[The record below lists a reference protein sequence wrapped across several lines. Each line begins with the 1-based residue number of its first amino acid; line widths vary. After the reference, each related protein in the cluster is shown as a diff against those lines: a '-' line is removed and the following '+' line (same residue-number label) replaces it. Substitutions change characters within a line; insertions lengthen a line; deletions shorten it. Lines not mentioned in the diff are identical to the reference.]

1 MNSTSKDMVE
11 QQNSVDA
18 SQSLTKSNFQLH
30 QVEAEA
36 KLLQTL
42 SLAISESPDLA
53 TALQVAL
60 QQVCEATG
68 WRYGEAWLP
77 DPTQTRLECSSAWY
91 SESTS
96 LDKFRALSQAIHF
109 QPGVGL
115 PGRVWAKQKP
125 EWIQDVSQEAS
136 TSFLRTEIALEA
148 KLKAGLAMPILARGE
163 VVAVLIFFMFEACSE
178 DQRLVELVTA
188 VTAQLGAILQLKR
201 AERALKEQQ
210 EFLRLVLDNI
220 PQYIFW
226 KDTQS
231 VYLGCNKSW
240 AELAGLT
247 QPAAAIGKTDD
258 QLPWTPPEIEYYLE
272 QDRRII
278 ATGVPELDIVESKQH
293 QDGRQVWMHVNKL
306 PIHNAEG
313 QVIGLLG
320 LMEDITE
327 RKQAEQCL
335 RESEARHRAISG
347 MASDYVYSVR
357 IEPDGE
363 LVTEWATEAFY
374 RITDYTLDEINA
386 LGGWVSL
393 IHPEDLA
400 LTYPFAQQI
409 SANQPSILEY
419 RIVNKAGA
427 ICWLRDYARPEWD
440 AEQQRVVRILGA
452 VKDITERKQA
462 EEALRQAE
470 AKYRSIFE
478 NAVEGIF
485 QTTTNGQ
492 YLTANPMLAKIYGY
506 DSSEEL
512 MVTLTDIQHQ
522 LYVDPSSRAEFMQ
535 RIQTQ
540 EAVWGFES
548 QIYRKDGTIIW
559 ISENARTIRDDQ
571 GQLIGYEGTVENI
584 SARKQ
589 AEAEL
594 HKRESLLQG
603 VAEATQHLLTNPNCD
618 AAIAAA
624 LATLGTAA
632 GVDRVYIYENHP
644 HPITAEVAMSMRFEW
659 THEAIAPTIHQSY
672 WQNQPY
678 RESGLGR
685 WYEALSTGQSIS
697 GITRDFPLVEQ
708 NLLER
713 DQILAILMV
722 PILIDQHFWGYIG
735 FDDCT
740 TERCWS
746 KSEESILIAMAAS
759 IGGAL
764 KREQAA
770 ATIRYQAFHDLLTG
784 LPNRICFNNWLLPS
798 LTQARCSDKN
808 VAVMFLDLD
817 RFKAIND
824 TLGHA
829 VGDQL
834 LQLSA
839 QRIASCLREEDIVAR
854 WGGDEF
860 TLLLPD
866 LSCPE
871 DASRIARRVLEALRP
886 AFTLEGHE
894 LYITSSIGIAL
905 YPQDGEDVPTL
916 LRNADAA
923 LYQAKAQGR
932 NNYQFYTAALNAQA
946 SARLELESNLHHAL
960 ERGEFVVYYQPQ
972 INLTNQQITCME
984 ALVRWQHPEL
994 GLLDP
999 KAFIPLAEENGLIVA
1014 IGEWVL
1020 RTACQQAKQWHQAGF
1035 MRSRVSVNLSA
1046 RQFQQPELVGIV
1058 ARTLA
1063 ETELGPEFLEL
1074 EITETTV
1081 MQNAD
1086 STCEVLHD
1094 LNKMGVSLAMD
1105 DFGAGYSSLGYLKKF
1120 PLHTLKIDQSFI
1132 RDLSLSPQDAAIV
1145 SAVIALGQGLNLNVI
1160 AEGVETQAQLERLRS
1175 LQCQTIQGYLLSAP
1189 LAVSE
1194 ATVFL
1199 RNHRLQC
1206 PPPMISQDR
1215 VTAQV

>member
-1 MNSTSKDMVE
+1 MVE
-11 QQNSVDA
+11 QQDSVNA
-18 SQSLTKSNFQLH
+18 SQSPTKASSLLKR
-30 QVEAEA
+30 VKEET
-36 KLLQTL
+36 KLLQTI
-42 SLAISESPDLA
+42 SLAISESANLE

-68 WRYGEAWLP
+68 WKYGEAWLA
-77 DPTQTRLECSSAWY
+77 DSTQTQLQCSSAWY
-91 SESTS
+91 SQSTS
-96 LDKFRALSQAIHF
+96 LSKFRTLSQEMQF

-125 EWIQDVSQEAS
+125 EWIQDVSQEAP

-148 KLKAGLAMPILARGE
+148 GLRASLAVPILARGA
-163 VVAVLIFFMFEACSE
+163 VVAVLVFFMFEARST

-188 VTAQLGAILQLKR
+188 VTAQLGAILQLK
-201 AERALKEQQ
+201 
-210 EFLRLVLDNI
+210 
-220 PQYIFW
+220 
-226 KDTQS
+226 
-231 VYLGCNKSW
+231 
-240 AELAGLT
+240 
-247 QPAAAIGKTDD
+247 
-258 QLPWTPPEIEYYLE
+258 
-272 QDRRII
+272 
-278 ATGVPELDIVESKQH
+278 
-293 QDGRQVWMHVNKL
+293 
-306 PIHNAEG
+306 
-313 QVIGLLG
+313 
-320 LMEDITE
+320 
-327 RKQAEQCL
+327 QAEQAL
-335 RESEARHRAISG
+335 RESEARHRAISD

-357 IEPDGE
+357 IEPDGQ

-400 LTYPFAQQI
+400 LTYPFAQNI
-409 SANQPSILEY
+409 SANQPSVLEY
-419 RIVNKAGA
+419 RIITKSGA
-427 ICWLRDYARPEWD
+427 TCWLRDYARPEWD
-440 AEQQRVVRILGA
+440 AVQQRVGRILGA
-452 VKDITERKQA
+452 VKDITERKRA

-470 AKYRSIFE
+470 VKYRSIFE

-492 YLTANPMLAKIYGY
+492 YLTANPMLATIYGY
-506 DSSEEL
+506 DSPEEL
-512 MVTLTDIQHQ
+512 KATLTDIQQQ
-522 LYVDPSSRAEFMQ
+522 LYVDPSSRAEFMHL
-535 RIQTQ
+535 IQTQ

-548 QIYRKDGTIIW
+548 QIYRKDGTVIW
-559 ISENARTIRDDQ
+559 ISENARTIRDDR
-571 GQLIGYEGTVENI
+571 GQLVGYEGTVEDI
-584 SARKQ
+584 TRRKQ
-589 AEAEL
+589 AEEEL
-594 HKRESLLQG
+594 HKREGLLQG
-603 VAEATQHLLTNPNCD
+603 VAEATRHLLTNTNYE
-618 AAIAAA
+618 AAIAEAIG
-624 LATLGTAA
+624 TLGTAA
-632 GVDRVYIYENHP
+632 GVDRVYIYENHL
-644 HPITAEVAMSMRFEW
+644 HPVTAELAMSIRFEW
-659 THEAIAPTIHQSY
+659 TRSAIAPTIHQAHS
-672 WQNQPY
+672 QNQSY
-678 RESGLGR
+678 QEFGLSR
-685 WYEALSTGQSIS
+685 WYAALSTGHSIS
-697 GITRDFPLVEQ
+697 GLTCDFPAAEQ
-708 NLLER
+708 ELLALDR
-713 DQILAILMV
+713 ILSILLV
-722 PILIDQHFWGYIG
+722 PILIDQQFWGYIG

-784 LPNRICFNNWLLPS
+784 LPNRICFNNRLLPS
-798 LTQARCSDKN
+798 LTQARGSGQN
-808 VAVMFLDLD
+808 LAVMFLDLD
-817 RFKAIND
+817 RFKTIND

-829 VGDQL
+829 VGDHL

-839 QRIASCLREEDIVAR
+839 QRIASCLREGDVVAR

-860 TLLLPD
+860 TLLLPN

-871 DASRIARRVLEALRP
+871 AASKIARRVLESLKP
-886 AFTLEGHE
+886 AFNLEGHD

-923 LYQAKAQGR
+923 LYKAKDQGR
-932 NNYQFYTAALNAQA
+932 NNYQFYTTALNAQA
-946 SARLELESNLHHAL
+946 SARLELESGLHHAL

-972 INLTNQQITCME
+972 VNLLNQQITCME

-999 KAFIPLAEENGLIVA
+999 KGFIPLAEENGLIVR

-1020 RTACQQAKQWHQAGF
+1020 QTACQQAKQWQQAGF
-1035 MRSRVSVNLSA
+1035 VRSRVSVNLSA
-1046 RQFQQPELVGIV
+1046 RQFQQPELVEIV

-1063 ETELGPEFLEL
+1063 ESQLSPEFLEL

-1094 LNKMGVSLAMD
+1094 LEKMGVSLAMD

-1132 RDLSLSPQDAAIV
+1132 RDLSINSQDAAIV

-1175 LQCQTIQGYLLSAP
+1175 LQCQTIQGYLLSPP
-1189 LAVSE
+1189 LAVPD
-1194 ATVFL
+1194 ATAFL
-1199 RNHRLQC
+1199 RNHCLQF
-1206 PPPMISQDR
+1206 PPTLVSQDR

>member
-1 MNSTSKDMVE
+1 MSNTSKDMVE
-11 QQNSVDA
+11 QRDSVNA
-18 SQSLTKSNFQLH
+18 SQSPTKASFLLKR
-30 QVEAEA
+30 VEEET
-36 KLLQTL
+36 KLLQTI
-42 SLAISESPDLA
+42 SLAISESANLE
-53 TALQVAL
+53 TALHVAL

-68 WRYGEAWLP
+68 WKYGEAWLA
-77 DPTQTRLECSSAWY
+77 DSTQTRLQCSSAWY
-91 SESTS
+91 SQSTS
-96 LDKFRALSQAIHF
+96 LSKFRRLSQEMQF

-125 EWIQDVSQEAS
+125 EWIQDVSQEAP

-148 KLKAGLAMPILARGE
+148 GLRASLAVPILARGA
-163 VVAVLIFFMFEACSE
+163 VVAVLVFFMFEARST

-201 AERALKEQQ
+201 AE
-210 EFLRLVLDNI
+210 
-220 PQYIFW
+220 
-226 KDTQS
+226 
-231 VYLGCNKSW
+231 
-240 AELAGLT
+240 
-247 QPAAAIGKTDD
+247 
-258 QLPWTPPEIEYYLE
+258 
-272 QDRRII
+272 
-278 ATGVPELDIVESKQH
+278 
-293 QDGRQVWMHVNKL
+293 
-306 PIHNAEG
+306 
-313 QVIGLLG
+313 
-320 LMEDITE
+320 
-327 RKQAEQCL
+327 QAL
-335 RESEARHRAISG
+335 RESESRHRAISN

-357 IEPDGE
+357 IEPDGQ

-374 RITDYTLDEINA
+374 RITDYTLDEMNA

-400 LTYPFAQQI
+400 LTYPFAQNI
-409 SANQPSILEY
+409 SANQPSVLEY
-419 RIVNKAGA
+419 RIVTKSGA

-440 AEQQRVVRILGA
+440 AAQQRVGRILGA
-452 VKDITERKQA
+452 VKDITERKRA

-485 QTTTNGQ
+485 QTTTDGQ
-492 YLTANPMLAKIYGY
+492 YLTANPMLATIYGY
-506 DSSEEL
+506 DSPEEL
-512 MVTLTDIQHQ
+512 MVTLTDIQQQ

-535 RIQTQ
+535 LIQTQ

-548 QIYRKDGTIIW
+548 QIYRKDGTVIW

-571 GQLIGYEGTVENI
+571 GQLVGYEGTVEDI
-584 SARKQ
+584 TRRKQ
-589 AEAEL
+589 AEEEL
-594 HKRESLLQG
+594 HKREGLLQG
-603 VAEATQHLLTNPNCD
+603 VAEATRHLLTNTNYE
-618 AAIAAA
+618 AAIAEAI
-624 LATLGTAA
+624 ATLGAAA
-632 GVDRVYIYENHP
+632 GVDRVYIYENHL
-644 HPITAEVAMSMRFEW
+644 HPVTAELAMSMRFEW
-659 THEAIAPTIHQSY
+659 TRSAIAPTIHQVHS
-672 WQNQPY
+672 QNQSY
-678 RESGLGR
+678 QEFGLSR
-685 WYEALSTGQSIS
+685 WYAALSTGHSIS
-697 GITRDFPLVEQ
+697 GITRDFPAAEQ
-708 NLLER
+708 ELLELDR
-713 DQILAILMV
+713 ILSILLV

-770 ATIRYQAFHDLLTG
+770 TTIRYQAFHDLLTG
-784 LPNRICFNNWLLPS
+784 LPNRICFNNRLLPS
-798 LTQARCSDKN
+798 LTQAQSSGQN

-817 RFKAIND
+817 RFKTIND

-829 VGDQL
+829 VGDHL

-839 QRIASCLREEDIVAR
+839 QRIASCLREGDVVAR

-860 TLLLPD
+860 TLLLPN

-871 DASRIARRVLEALRP
+871 AASKIARRVLESLKP
-886 AFTLEGHE
+886 AFNLEGHE

-923 LYQAKAQGR
+923 LYKAKDQGR
-932 NNYQFYTAALNAQA
+932 NNYQFYTTALNAQA
-946 SARLELESNLHHAL
+946 SARLELESGLHHAL

-972 INLTNQQITCME
+972 VNLLNQQITCME

-999 KAFIPLAEENGLIVA
+999 QGFIPLAEENGLIVR

-1020 RTACQQAKQWHQAGF
+1020 QTACQQAKQWQQAGF
-1035 MRSRVSVNLSA
+1035 VRSRVSVNLSA
-1046 RQFQQPELVGIV
+1046 RQFQQPELVEIV

-1063 ETELGPEFLEL
+1063 ESQLAPEFLEL

-1086 STCEVLHD
+1086 STREVLHD
-1094 LNKMGVSLAMD
+1094 LDKMGVSLAMD

-1132 RDLSLSPQDAAIV
+1132 RDLSISSQDAAIV

-1175 LQCQTIQGYLLSAP
+1175 LQCQTIQGYLLSPP
-1189 LAVSE
+1189 LAVPD
-1194 ATVFL
+1194 ATAFL
-1199 RNHRLQC
+1199 RNHCLQF
-1206 PPPMISQDR
+1206 PSTLVSQDR
-1215 VTAQV
+1215 VIAQV